1 MKKHEEFRITAR
13 LSFSANKKTKREEI
27 GRNKKTVEE
36 KMAIVLL
43 CSTKDGDIH
52 LIYQSVGGY
61 ILNQ

>member
-1 MKKHEEFRITAR
+1 MNNREDFVLQPVYRSVRIKKQRE
-13 LSFSANKKTKREEI
+13 KKSGEI
-27 GRNKKTVEE
+27 KKTVEE

-52 LIYQSVGGY
+52 LIYQSVVGY